1 MVCSTILSQNLLTRS
16 IITSSRRMVE
26 RKWKTLDPAAKKVWR
41 VKGIII
47 IGMMWMFLSLGTLL
61 GWFYTPA
68 SDPNKGIPLW
78 IFLIGTVVLLAM
90 FISYNIWILMYFPRY
105 RYDLGTEGILIN
117 RGIWWKYRR
126 TIPYARIQH
135 ISIDQGPIE
144 QIFQIYRVNSYT
156 AGTGSM
162 GGSSAGSGITGP
174 EGQILGVRNPDLLRE
189 EILKHVMQSRLGDGV
204 SEVTERGYARE
215 ILEELQA
222 IRKNLEK
229 KE

>member
-1 MVCSTILSQNLLTRS
+1 
-16 IITSSRRMVE
+16 MVE
-26 RKWKTLDPAAKKVWR
+26 RKWRMLDPAAKKVWR
-41 VKGIII
+41 LKGIIFF
-47 IGMMWMFLSLGTLL
+47 GMIWLFLILGTFL
-61 GWFYTPA
+61 GWYYTSA
-68 SDPNKGIPLW
+68 SDPYKDVPLW
-78 IFLIGTVVLLAM
+78 IFLIGTVIL
-90 FISYNIWILMYFPRY
+90 FIFFIVYNVWVVMYFPRY
-105 RYDLGTEGILIN
+105 RYDLGSEGILVN

-162 GGSSAGSGITGP
+162 GGSSAGSSITGP

-204 SEVTERGYARE
+204 NEITEPGYAQA
-215 ILEELQA
+215 ILKELQA
-222 IRKNLEK
+222 IRKNLEA